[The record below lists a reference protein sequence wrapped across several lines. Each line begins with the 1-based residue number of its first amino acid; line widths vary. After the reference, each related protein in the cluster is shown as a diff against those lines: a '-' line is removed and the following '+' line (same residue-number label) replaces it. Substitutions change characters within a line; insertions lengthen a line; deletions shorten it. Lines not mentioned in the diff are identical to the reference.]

1 MTILYERLLS
11 FVANKLNTN
20 HHNTTTRS
28 LSKINQSFKTCS
40 TITELV
46 NRLCAMNWPNDIKVV
61 LLIDEV
67 DRLLQL
73 DSNALS
79 VLLRLPEIVRILKIK
94 N

>member
-11 FVANKLNTN
+11 FVTNNLNTN
-20 HHNTTTRS
+20 NYNTTTRS
-28 LSKINQSFKTCS
+28 LSKINQSLKPCS

-46 NRLCAMNWPNDIKVV
+46 NRLCALNWPNDFKVI

-67 DRLLQL
+67 DRFLQL

-79 VLLRLPEIVRILKIK
+79 VLLRLPEIVKIY
-94 N
+94 